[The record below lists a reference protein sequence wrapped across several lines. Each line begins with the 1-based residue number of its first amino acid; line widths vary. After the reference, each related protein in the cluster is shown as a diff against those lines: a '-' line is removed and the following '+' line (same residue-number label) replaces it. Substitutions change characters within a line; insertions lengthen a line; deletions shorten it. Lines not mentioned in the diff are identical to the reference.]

1 MSRHYIPPPVS
12 QIEPNLFI
20 ADVLDTYKE
29 HNLSD
34 NRISVVVSLSD
45 GRLALWR
52 QQKFL
57 RHVTPE
63 RHMYIECLDNST
75 QDLIKYAEDFC
86 NFLDKFLSPSSSPTH
101 EGSTETSPIQHIALV
116 HCQRGRSR
124 APTLV
129 TAYLMRKYQRTH
141 QDILADLKLKRKI
154 VKPNP
159 NFIEQLEV
167 WHQVQY
173 NLWEDDDKT
182 IPKEPYRA
190 YLERRAERLKA
201 KGLTGDEPIVPA
213 TLDEPFIRP

>member
-52 QQKFL
+52 
-57 RHVTPE
+57 
-63 RHMYIECLDNST
+63 N
-75 QDLIKYAEDFC
+75 LIKFADDFC

-101 EGSTETSPIQHIALV
+101 EGSTETSPTQHIALV

-182 IPKEPYRA
+182 IPKESYRA